1 MGKEFKQ
8 VPLEYNFKCR
18 ECGSIHVEYRTVED
32 SEGHEDYQ
40 YHCQSCNRY
49 WWVDGSDY

>member
-1 MGKEFKQ
+1 MSDEWEDD
-8 VPLEYNFKCR
+8 LDAKCPHCEKR
-18 ECGSIHVEYRTVED
+18 GGIEWRSHED

-40 YHCQSCNRY
+40 YHCKYCEKK